1 MFEVTVMD
9 LSPNREESTE
19 ASDESSDTGRTITV
33 DLDVV
38 TELTSLALDL
48 DTVVEELFEGRAIK
62 DTVRGRAGVVN
73 DELVLGSSRLSGGG
87 LGLHYGKKKR
97 KPSVSLLRR

>member
-1 MFEVTVMD
+1 M
-9 LSPNREESTE
+9 PP
-19 ASDESSDTGRTITV
+19 GRTEVVLTLAG
-33 DLDVV
+33 DLHVLA
-38 TELTSLALDL
+38 ELAGLALDL
-48 DTVVEELFEGRAIK
+48 DAVVQELFEGRAIK

-87 LGLHYGKKKR
+87 LGLHFKENREKKG